1 MRETVVCAFGL
12 GMMSKS
18 ATIATPLCLSPKAEI
33 DPGRASFIFP
43 DKKSEIRQVYF
54 SLPLPPVE
62 RQMSPQSNKRRG
74 DMTV

>member
-43 DKKSEIRQVYF
+43 DKKGEIRQVYF
-54 SLPLPPVE
+54 SPPPPVE